1 MRTRNFSGDARSALD
16 YASDTEAV
24 QSPPRSVRSGRLRS
38 GIHSRSNSLP
48 RTFNREALLRHP
60 ELSMELDRLSD
71 TVSDAGD
78 RLSARHSHRGMA
90 IKTLIITSN
99 IQSFRHETSRLSLAV
114 NAKLISSISKSTF
127 NFRNKIALFLLYG

>member
-90 IKTLIITSN
+90 VKNFIITSN
-99 IQSFRHETSRLSLAV
+99 IQSFCHETSSAV
-114 NAKLISSISKSTF
+114 GPA
-127 NFRNKIALFLLYG
+127 